1 MASGSLRSG
10 RRDRRIIIE
19 RATITR
25 NPYNEPFETWGEYC
39 REYAAVF
46 YGNGTEQREAAQTQ
60 ASQVAS
66 FEVLANSK
74 TRAISVTDRISFGGG
89 LWDIRSVAPIGRDG
103 VKINAVRAAA

>member
-1 MASGSLRSG
+1 MKSGPRHDL
-10 RRDRRIIIE
+10 IVIE

-25 NPYNEPFETWGEYC
+25 NPYNEPVETWTEYC
-39 REYAAVF
+39 REYAAVY

-74 TRAISVTDRISFGGG
+74 TRTISVTDRISFGGG

>member
-1 MASGSLRSG
+1 MKSGTRNHL
-10 RRDRRIIIE
+10 IIVE

-25 NPYNEPFETWGEYC
+25 NPYNEQVETWGEYC
-39 REYAAVF
+39 RAYAAVF

-74 TRAISVTDRISFGGG
+74 TRTISVTDRISFNG
-89 LWDIRSVAPIGRDG
+89 LWDIRSVAPMGRDG
-103 VKINAVRAAA
+103 IKLTAVRAAS

>member
-1 MASGSLRSG
+1 MKARNRHDL
-10 RRDRRIIIE
+10 IVIE

-25 NPYNEPFETWGEYC
+25 NAYNETVETWGEYC

-74 TRAISVTDRISFGGG
+74 TREISVTDRISFNG
-89 LWDIRSVAPIGRDG
+89 LWDIRSVAPMGRDG
-103 VKINAVRAAA
+103 VKINAARQVP

>member
-1 MASGSLRSG
+1 MKARNRHNL
-10 RRDRRIIIE
+10 IIIE

-25 NPYNEPFETWGEYC
+25 NPYNEQIETWAEYC
-39 REYAAVF
+39 REYADVF

-74 TRAISVTDRISFGGG
+74 TRTISVTDRISFNG
-89 LWDIRSVAPIGRDG
+89 LWDIRSVAPMGRDG
-103 VKINAVRAAA
+103 IKLTAVRAAS